1 MLEEDCAMRL
11 GDCGTLAVVVSLTAS
26 SVTKTARFAASL
38 LLKLAENSRYR
49 LKFEH
54 GGVIQYFA
62 EQILTGLRAE
72 DGCVD
77 ADKNKKCMLQ
87 YTNALCLCCLEAGG
101 RAAIRTAGLLNMF
114 LELLRNVRWR
124 VIHERLISAL
134 ACFVYCD
141 LSMAILLKGN
151 LIFILLDF
159 LEMAVGDIAARK
171 STSSKEQ
178 NASDDDKNSVD
189 NIETHTM
196 SEVENSKQDDVHK
209 LNCTETRTNVDG
221 NLAEVNVAD
230 LEGTATNGEGADSD
244 DMKLGSKRP
253 KYSIHSPSYQGTFD
267 NHAAQ
272 GGEGPLNIFDAWNYQ
287 WMDGGTSSAS
297 SSPTRCYSPLRSNS
311 PYLSP
316 EQSPAHDS
324 LASLSPPHVAS
335 FDRVSPPLSPVSSLS
350 PKAEAFEITCVSD
363 DSLGG
368 FDMPALTK
376 GQYSPTSAD
385 ETSASSGFDE
395 RNFASNG
402 LDSDGTAINNGQS
415 MCEEVVVDLTTSG
428 EESIFSSSSSRIDT
442 SKQVLSLFNCS
453 ATTIQNILILI
464 SRSTYVDDRCQ
475 GLTNFRACTCFLRL
489 HNSHPRASRILLR
502 IVRNTKCFES
512 IVSSRI
518 PQLFTFMEAS
528 SSKLSCSQTKE
539 LCSVDSIRNDSP
551 IGVPV
556 GNFLR
561 DFGLRLLCDDVNYI
575 DCVQHCLLSDLGKII
590 DSHGASYCSVV
601 TRLLR
606 SEISNSLRC
615 TTAINILLL
624 CRLVTEQHLKSCSF
638 ESTIFTETS
647 FCNNVTPCCVVGIC
661 VRAQFDICCSPAAL

>member
-1 MLEEDCAMRL
+1 MRL

-26 SVTKTARFAASL
+26 SVTKTARFATSL
-38 LLKLAENSRYR
+38 LLKLAENSQYR

-62 EQILTGLRAE
+62 EQILTGLQAE
-72 DGCVD
+72 DDCVD
-77 ADKNKKCMLQ
+77 ADKNKKSMLQ

-101 RAAIRTAGLLNMF
+101 RAAIRSAGLLNMF

-151 LIFILLDF
+151 LISILLNF
-159 LEMAVGDIAARK
+159 LEVAVGDIAARK

-178 NASDDDKNSVD
+178 NTSDNDKNSV
-189 NIETHTM
+189 NSIETHTVI
-196 SEVENSKQDDVHK
+196 EVENSKQDDLHK
-209 LNCTETRTNVDG
+209 LDSSETRTNVEG

-230 LEGTATNGEGADSD
+230 LEGLPSNGEGVDSD
-244 DMKLGSKRP
+244 EMKLESKRP

-267 NHAAQ
+267 NHATE
-272 GGEGPLNIFDAWNYQ
+272 GGEGPLNIFDAWNYR

-324 LASLSPPHVAS
+324 SASLSPPHIAS
-335 FDRVSPPLSPVSSLS
+335 FDSVSPPLSPASPLS
-350 PKAEAFEITCVSD
+350 PKAEAFKITYVSD
-363 DSLGG
+363 DSSGG
-368 FDMPALTK
+368 FEVPALTK
-376 GQYSPTSAD
+376 GQYSSTSAD
-385 ETSASSGFDE
+385 ETSVSSGFDE
-395 RNFASNG
+395 RNFTSNG
-402 LDSDGTAINNGQS
+402 LDSDETAGNNGHS
-415 MCEEVVVDLTTSG
+415 MCKVVVNLTTSG
-428 EESIFSSSSSRIDT
+428 EESISSSASSGVIT
-442 SKQVLSLFNCS
+442 NKQVSSFNCS
-453 ATTIQNILILI
+453 ETTIQNILILI

-475 GLTNFRACTCFLRL
+475 GLTNFRAFTCFLCL
-489 HNSHPRASRILLR
+489 HNTHPRASRILLR

-539 LCSVDSIRNDSP
+539 LCSVDSIHSGSS
-551 IGVPV
+551 IGAPV

-561 DFGLRLLCDDVNYI
+561 DFGLRLLCDEVNYV
-575 DCVQHCLLSDLGKII
+575 DCVQHFLLSDLGKII

-606 SEISNSLRC
+606 SEVSNSLRC
-615 TTAINILLL
+615 TTTINVLLL
-624 CRLVTEQHLKSCSF
+624 CRLVTE
-638 ESTIFTETS
+638 
-647 FCNNVTPCCVVGIC
+647 
-661 VRAQFDICCSPAAL
+661 

>member
-1 MLEEDCAMRL
+1 MRL

-62 EQILTGLRAE
+62 EQIVTGLQAA

-114 LELLRNVRWR
+114 LELLRNVKWR

-151 LIFILLDF
+151 LISILLDF
-159 LEMAVGDIAARK
+159 LEMAVGDIAVRK

-178 NASDDDKNSVD
+178 NTSDNDKNSVD

-196 SEVENSKQDDVHK
+196 IEAENSKQDDVHK
-209 LNCTETRTNVDG
+209 LDSTEARTYVEG

-230 LEGTATNGEGADSD
+230 LEGTPTNGEGVDSD

-267 NHAAQ
+267 NHATES
-272 GGEGPLNIFDAWNYQ
+272 GEGPLNIFDAWNYQ

-297 SSPTRCYSPLRSNS
+297 SSPTRCYSPLRSDS

-324 LASLSPPHVAS
+324 SALLSPPHITS
-335 FDRVSPPLSPVSSLS
+335 FDRVSPPLSSASSLS
-350 PKAEAFEITCVSD
+350 PKAEAFEISYVSD
-363 DSLGG
+363 DSSGG
-368 FDMPALTK
+368 FDVPALTK

-385 ETSASSGFDE
+385 ETSMSSGFDE

-402 LDSDGTAINNGQS
+402 LDSDETAVNNGHSS
-415 MCEEVVVDLTTSG
+415 MCEEVVVNLTTSS
-428 EESIFSSSSSRIDT
+428 EESISSSSSSGIDANKRV
-442 SKQVLSLFNCS
+442 SSFNCS
-453 ATTIQNILILI
+453 ETTIQNILILI

-475 GLTNFRACTCFLRL
+475 GLTNFRAFTCFIRL
-489 HNSHPRASRILLR
+489 HNTHPRASRILLR
-502 IVRNTKCFES
+502 IVRNTKCFEN

-528 SSKLSCSQTKE
+528 SSKLSCSQMKE
-539 LCSVDSIRNDSP
+539 LCCMDSIHSGSS
-551 IGVPV
+551 IGAPV

-561 DFGLRLLCDDVNYI
+561 DFGLQLLCDEVNYV
-575 DCVQHCLLSDLGKII
+575 DCVQHFLLSDLGKII

-606 SEISNSLRC
+606 SEASNSLRC

-624 CRLVTEQHLKSCSF
+624 CRLVTE
-638 ESTIFTETS
+638 
-647 FCNNVTPCCVVGIC
+647 
-661 VRAQFDICCSPAAL
+661 